1 MKIGDLVRNRSTGQ
15 LSVITGVGKAELTTW
30 LTLYDG
36 SNGQTVY
43 HAEYFVVVSPTK
55 EQEDAN

>member
-1 MKIGDLVRNRSTGQ
+1 MKIGDLVRNISSGQ
-15 LSVITGVGKAELTTW
+15 LSVVTGVGKAESTIW

-43 HAEYFVVVSPTK
+43 HAEYFEVISEAEK
-55 EQEDAN
+55 

>member
-43 HAEYFVVVSPTK
+43 HAVYFEVVSPTK
-55 EQEDAN
+55 EQEGAN

>member
-1 MKIGDLVRNRSTGQ
+1 LVRNRSTGQ

-43 HAEYFVVVSPTK
+43 HAVYFEVVSPTK

>member
-15 LSVITGVGKAELTTW
+15 LSVVTGVGKAELTTW

-43 HAEYFVVVSPTK
+43 HAVYFEVVSPTK

>member
-1 MKIGDLVRNRSTGQ
+1 MKVGDLVRNISSGQ
-15 LSVITGVGKAELTTW
+15 LSVVTGVGKTELTTW

-55 EQEDAN
+55 E

>member
-1 MKIGDLVRNRSTGQ
+1 MKIGDLVRNISSGQ
-15 LSVITGVGKAELTTW
+15 LSVITGVGETELTTW

-55 EQEDAN
+55 EREDAN